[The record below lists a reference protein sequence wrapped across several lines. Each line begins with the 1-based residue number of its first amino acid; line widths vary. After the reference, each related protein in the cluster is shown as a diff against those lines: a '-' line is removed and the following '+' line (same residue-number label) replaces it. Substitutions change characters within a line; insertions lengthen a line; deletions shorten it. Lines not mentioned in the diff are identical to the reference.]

1 MGSALYT
8 PLAVLAIGLGLI
20 AVVLSQFRAA
30 RQEQA
35 AAARGLREELAGQ
48 ARTASELQEN
58 RLGAI
63 RESLTQADREMRD
76 SLARMAR
83 DVQGQ
88 VEQVGEKV
96 GAHLVKLQEA
106 NEKKLEEMRV
116 TVDEKLHGTL
126 EKRLG
131 ESFKLVSE
139 RLEAVQRGLG
149 EMQSLATGVGDL
161 KKVLT
166 NVKTR
171 GTWGE
176 YQLGAIL
183 EQILTPDQYVA
194 NYHTA
199 EGNEVVEF
207 AVKLPGHDGQGPIH
221 LPIDSKCPQEDYE
234 RVLQAA
240 EAGDAEGLK
249 TAIAALIR
257 AVKGCAKDIR
267 DKYLRPPETTD
278 FGIMFLPTEGLYA
291 EVLRQPGLVEQLQR
305 EYHVNVVGPTTLSAF
320 LNSLRMGFHTL
331 AIQQRSTEIWQV
343 LGAVKTEFGKFG
355 EKLSRLKR
363 QLDTAAKTVDATAQR
378 TRAMERK
385 LKSVESLPAG
395 EAADLL
401 QLPAP
406 ADDPDDVEDLSPVE
420 R

>member
-8 PLAVLAIGLGLI
+8 PLAVLVLGLGLI

-63 RESLTQADREMRD
+63 RESLAQADREMRD

-106 NEKKLEEMRV
+106 NDKKLEEMRV

-176 YQLGAIL
+176 YQLGAHSRADSHARPVRG
-183 EQILTPDQYVA
+183 E
-194 NYHTA
+194 
-199 EGNEVVEF
+199 
-207 AVKLPGHDGQGPIH
+207 LPHCG
-221 LPIDSKCPQEDYE
+221 
-234 RVLQAA
+234 
-240 EAGDAEGLK
+240 
-249 TAIAALIR
+249 
-257 AVKGCAKDIR
+257 
-267 DKYLRPPETTD
+267 
-278 FGIMFLPTEGLYA
+278 
-291 EVLRQPGLVEQLQR
+291 
-305 EYHVNVVGPTTLSAF
+305 
-320 LNSLRMGFHTL
+320 
-331 AIQQRSTEIWQV
+331 
-343 LGAVKTEFGKFG
+343 G
-355 EKLSRLKR
+355 E
-363 QLDTAAKTVDATAQR
+363 
-378 TRAMERK
+378 
-385 LKSVESLPAG
+385 
-395 EAADLL
+395 
-401 QLPAP
+401 
-406 ADDPDDVEDLSPVE
+406 
-420 R
+420 